1 MYILFNRFFNKMS
14 IIFKEIGE
22 LMDLIVAKF
31 GGTSVGDGS
40 RIKKAAQSVVN
51 EYMKGNQVVV
61 VVSAVNKTTDELI
74 GLSNDA
80 IGESLTDKQKAEIM
94 AMGELTS
101 ARLFSATIES
111 LGVTS
116 QFIDPYNEL
125 WPIITDSNSLEAKID
140 FKTTNVKIE
149 GIKRLVNQGI
159 IPVICGFLGKGP
171 SGEITTLGRGGS
183 DVTAFLVGH
192 CLEANEV
199 VIVTDV
205 DGVMSTDPNKI
216 EEAELL
222 DEITVEEMR
231 DLATHGAQVLHP
243 HALKYKDPLISAK
256 IINFSHGDLTSK
268 GTRIVGPYEG
278 DMLKCVTLYKNPIS
292 LIAVVGEA
300 MVKKVGLFAGLTGCL
315 ADEDINIFG
324 ISAGQNSMTTF
335 VDKADSNKAY
345 HLLHHFVIE
354 NDVLSSLSLGRDTAM
369 ITFVSPDIIDTPG
382 IISEI
387 TEPLR
392 KHDINIVEIIS
403 SQTAIVLFVDWK
415 DGEKAYSLVSEVLK

>member
-1 MYILFNRFFNKMS
+1 
-14 IIFKEIGE
+14 
-22 LMDLIVAKF
+22 MDLIVAKF

-51 EYMKGNQVVV
+51 EYMKGSQVVV

-80 IGESLTDKQKAEIM
+80 IGVALTDKQKAEIM

-111 LGVTS
+111 LGVKS
-116 QFIDPYNEL
+116 EFIDPYNEL

-140 FKTTNVKIE
+140 LNTTHKKVE
-149 GIKRLVNQGI
+149 GIKHLINQGV

-183 DVTAFLVGH
+183 DITAFLLGH
-192 CLEANEV
+192 CLDANEV

-216 EEAELL
+216 EDAKLL
-222 DEITVEEMR
+222 DTISVEELR

-256 IINFSHGDLTSK
+256 IINFSHGDITSK
-268 GTRIVGPYEG
+268 GTRIVGPFEG
-278 DMLKCVTLYKNPIS
+278 EMLKCVTLYKNPIS
-292 LIAVVGEA
+292 LIAIVGEA
-300 MVKKVGLFAGLTGCL
+300 MLKKVGLMASLTTSL
-315 ADEDINIFG
+315 ADENINIFG
-324 ISAGQNSMTTF
+324 ISAGQNSITVF
-335 VDKADSNKAY
+335 VDKTDSNKAY
-345 HLLHHFVIE
+345 HLLHQLVVEI
-354 NDVLSSLSLGRDTAM
+354 DVLSSLSLGRDTAM
-369 ITFVSPDIIDTPG
+369 ITFVSPDIIETPG
-382 IISEI
+382 IISDI

-392 KHDINIVEIIS
+392 KNNINILEITS
-403 SQTAIVLFVDWK
+403 SQTAVVLFVDWE
-415 DGEKAYSLVSEVLK
+415 DGVRAHELISEVLE